1 METLEQPVFAYP
13 VEEVPEPAPAEQAPS
28 EPLGRFRTLLPWAA
42 VLGTVI
48 WSLWELRATL
58 LPVSYLDDASVHEQM
73 VRFAT
78 ARLRAGHNPLT
89 SWFPYLQQGSPQF
102 MHYQSLPAM
111 LTGLVGVAIGPDAA
125 FRWSLYLLWCLWPIV
140 IYGSARLMR
149 LGRYEAA
156 VAAMVSPLLASVP
169 GVGYEQKGYIWIGYG
184 VWTQLFASWMLP
196 FAWAFAWRALE
207 DKRFLAPA
215 SICVA
220 LTAAFHF
227 ETGYLALIPIAV
239 MPFIVRADL
248 KGRLIR
254 AGILLGTSVA
264 AIAWIVVPLLA
275 NSNWAAINQPLE
287 HGPLVNGY
295 GARTVLGWLISGQGF
310 DDVRFPS
317 VTILVGAGL
326 VISIIYWMRRKEV
339 RLLVVLFAL
348 GLVLCFGRTTWG
360 SLVDVIP
367 GNHDIFFRR
376 FFMAV
381 QLSGIYLAGVGAVGV
396 TRFGV
401 RALRKPIRGLSD
413 PHPRRALSLVPL
425 GLAAALGI
433 ALLLPAWISMHNY
446 DELNVVNINY
456 QRGAEATEASAINPI
471 IDYIRSHGGGRTY
484 AGSPSDYGTTFQV
497 GSVQVFKYIEG
508 QDLDEV
514 GYTLRTAGLM
524 DGAEFYFDDYY
535 AGDYALFGIR
545 YLILPYKTNPPRGAL
560 PVMEKGPYRLFV
572 MPANSYM
579 RVVDTIGSM
588 TEDRRD
594 IGTASQTYLDSRQP
608 GDHIDY
614 TVAYQGAPAAAPTS
628 PGVTAPAGLPG
639 TVTDEHADLAD
650 GSASATVLMA
660 RRAVV
665 VLSSS
670 YDPGWHA
677 FVDGKPA
684 QTEMLEPALV
694 GVVVGPGRH
703 TVVFRYVGYS
713 WYPELIG
720 LALLAIALLAFF
732 SLRGWRRRRGS
743 DQISDPVPAAPSS

>member
-1 METLEQPVFAYP
+1 VDTLEQPVFAVP
-13 VEEVPEPAPAEQAPS
+13 VEEAPEPVAPTDVAPS
-28 EPLGRFRTLLPWAA
+28 EPLGRLRTLLPWVA
-42 VLGTVI
+42 VLGTVV

-78 ARLRAGHNPLT
+78 ARLRGWHNPLT

-111 LTGLVGVAIGPDAA
+111 LTGVVGVAIGPDAA
-125 FRWSLYLLWCLWPIV
+125 FRWSLYLLWCLWPIA

-215 SICVA
+215 TICVA

-227 ETGYLALIPIAV
+227 ETGYLAIIPIAV

-248 KGRLIR
+248 KSRLIR
-254 AGILLGTSVA
+254 AGVLLGTSVL

-295 GARTVLGWLISGQGF
+295 GARTVLGWLISGKGF
-310 DDVRFPS
+310 DNGGRFPS

-326 VISIIYWMRRKEV
+326 VVSLLYWFRRKEA

-360 SLVDVIP
+360 PLVDIVP

-396 TRFGV
+396 ARLGV
-401 RALRKPIRGLSD
+401 RTLRKPLRGLRAAE
-413 PHPRRALSLVPL
+413 PKRALSLVPL
-425 GLAAALGI
+425 GLAAVLGV

-446 DELNVVNINY
+446 DALNVVNINY
-456 QRGAEATEASAINPI
+456 QRGAEAGEASTINPI
-471 IDYIRSHGGGRTY
+471 VNYIRSHGGGRVY
-484 AGSPSDYGTTFQV
+484 AGSPSDYGVNFTV
-497 GSVQVFKYIEG
+497 GSVSMFKYIESL
-508 QDLDEV
+508 DLDEV

-524 DGAEFYFDDYY
+524 DGAEFYFNDYY
-535 AGDYALFGIR
+535 AGDYSLFGIR
-545 YLILPYKTNPPRGAL
+545 YLIVPGSTRPPRGAL
-560 PVMEKGPYRLFV
+560 LVMHEGLYRLFV
-572 MPANSYM
+572 MPGNGYV
-579 RVVDTIGSM
+579 RVVDTIRSV

-594 IGTASQTYLDSRQP
+594 IGTQSEAYLDSRQP
-608 GDHIDY
+608 GEHIDY

-628 PGVTAPAGLPG
+628 PGSTAPAGIPG
-639 TVTDEHADLAD
+639 TVTDEHAVLAD
-650 GSASATVLMA
+650 GYASATVLMA
-660 RRAVV
+660 RKAVV

-670 YDPGWHA
+670 YDPGWHVY
-677 FVDGKPA
+677 VDGRPA
-684 QTEMLEPALV
+684 QTEMLEPALL

-703 TVVFRYVGYS
+703 TVVFRYVGFA
-713 WYPELIG
+713 WYPELMALALITIG
-720 LALLAIALLAFF
+720 LVAFF
-732 SLRGWRRRRGS
+732 TVRRGRRPGPAPPG
-743 DQISDPVPAAPSS
+743 QFPAASSS